1 MESNNNM
8 EKRVNV
14 VLNLGLVTLHGMPVN
29 KKTAYKIIALST
41 DATITEC
48 TGIYH
53 GHVEPSLKIEIY
65 DTTLENAVEPAREF
79 ARTFVQEC
87 VAVTYKWKTVFVDAM
102 ATEKERVELV
112 KELAKVNNR

>member
-1 MESNNNM
+1 MEN
-8 EKRVNV
+8 VNV
-14 VLNLGLVTLHGMPVN
+14 VLNLGLVTKNFIPLN
-29 KKTAYKIIALST
+29 KDMVYKIIAAST

-53 GHVEPSLKIEIY
+53 GHLEPSLKIEIY
-65 DTTLENAVEPAREF
+65 DTTLENAVELAREF

-112 KELAKVNNR
+112 KELAKGE